1 MEAPGTHTFYNFP
14 FCFPLSK
21 SCLNSGTHSRTHCP
35 LLPQTMYIYVFLFV
49 CFCFFNFYLFIY
61 LFMAV
66 LGLRFCARAFS
77 SGGKRGH
84 SSSRCAGLSLSRPL
98 LLRSTGSRR
107 AGSAIVAHRPS
118 CSVACG
124 IVPDQGSNPCPLHQ
138 QADSQPLRHQGSPMY
153 IFIEPTL
160 QVQRCGLKNDLA
172 LVFFSKCPDMSLLA
186 ALISSHGNKLEGCC

>member
-1 MEAPGTHTFYNFP
+1 MDVSGWASSPRIRKYHWSFPKIQGVLRAKLFSSVSLEDKEAHCDSAQLSYLELHLPGASSQMEAPGTHTFYNFP

-124 IVPDQGSNPCPLHQ
+124 IVPDQGSNPCPLH
-138 QADSQPLRHQGSPMY
+138 
-153 IFIEPTL
+153 
-160 QVQRCGLKNDLA
+160 
-172 LVFFSKCPDMSLLA
+172 
-186 ALISSHGNKLEGCC
+186 